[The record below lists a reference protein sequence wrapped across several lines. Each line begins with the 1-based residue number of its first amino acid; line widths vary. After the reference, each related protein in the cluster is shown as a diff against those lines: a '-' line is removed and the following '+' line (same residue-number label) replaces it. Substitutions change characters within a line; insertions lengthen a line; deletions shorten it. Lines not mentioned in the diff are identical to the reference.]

1 MSAAIAA
8 NQHTPSGALV
18 TASNLCSV
26 PHNSEGLPGRNRWE
40 SSKIHGACAIPH
52 RCTSLSGLL
61 KCLVHMV
68 LISE

>member
-26 PHNSEGLPGRNRWE
+26 PHNSETLPGRNRWE
-40 SSKIHGACAIPH
+40 SLKIHGALRDTTPLHKLKRSVRVLCAH
-52 RCTSLSGLL
+52 GSDF
-61 KCLVHMV
+61 
-68 LISE
+68 